1 MRNGVIHSLADRSTG
16 STFEYCSASGF
27 AAHSR
32 GSDLG
37 GRTKTLGGG
46 GVGGGRKKDALAPG
60 KALMRTNAAVI
71 SESCSGRDWSLHL
84 LPALLRVA
92 DAQHPMGAGET

>member
-1 MRNGVIHSLADRSTG
+1 MSFTRWLTEARGALSSTALLLGLLRTAGAVIWVEG
-16 STFEYCSASGF
+16 PKPSG
-27 AAHSR
+27 
-32 GSDLG
+32 G
-37 GRTKTLGGG
+37 GGG

>member
-1 MRNGVIHSLADRSTG
+1 MIWVEGP
-16 STFEYCSASGF
+16 
-27 AAHSR
+27 
-32 GSDLG
+32 
-37 GRTKTLGGG
+37 KPWGGG